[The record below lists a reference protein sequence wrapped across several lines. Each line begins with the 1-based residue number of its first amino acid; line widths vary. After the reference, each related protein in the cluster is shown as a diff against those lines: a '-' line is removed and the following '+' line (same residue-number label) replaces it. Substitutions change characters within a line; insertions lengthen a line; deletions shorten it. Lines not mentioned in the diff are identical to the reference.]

1 VSSSIYLVLPDWH
14 GDIEDVHDSVVDAL
28 LHGPRYIRVALELWR
43 LAGQDERAAKIKA
56 VLERAYQND
65 NTGFSPILNTT
76 DIKEFYDLL
85 DGLDD
90 ALKATWLNDKWQVFP
105 ELMPEVRRR
114 TTTLDLDDLQGHLA
128 SEGVSEGLGDV
139 HSLRDFLKQ
148 ALDQNLHVALD

>member
-1 VSSSIYLVLPDWH
+1 MSRSIHLFRPEWNNDPDPE
-14 GDIEDVHDSVVDAL
+14 ILYEYVVESL
-28 LHGPRYIRVALELWR
+28 LHGPRYIQVALELWR
-43 LAGQDERAAKIKA
+43 LAGDEERAAKIKA
-56 VLERAYQND
+56 VLRRGCERNA
-65 NTGFSPILNTT
+65 PILYTE

-90 ALKATWLNDKWQVFP
+90 AMKATWLNDKWQVLP